1 VAQQGGY
8 PGADRLTENR
18 SFDGWSISA
27 GRASMVSRSPRCCS
41 ATIRRCGG
49 APPGLSAPMYALR
62 CRSVPFSPGSA
73 KARSPIKYLKY
84 LIILVGAPGFE
95 PGTPSPPDWCA
106 NRAALRSAAIPTNV
120 YADESG
126 RARPASC
133 DGGRVDLGLRLAWL
147 GDRAEF
153 LLVACFLHAQIR
165 SRRLEAAEWVAG
177 IACTF
182 AERPSS
188 PRSPTAGA

>member
-1 VAQQGGY
+1 LILWSERRDLNSGPPVPQTGALTGLRYAPPPYQRTSTLMS
-8 PGADRLTENR
+8 PGAQ
-18 SFDGWSISA
+18 G
-27 GRASMVSRSPRCCS
+27 
-41 ATIRRCGG
+41 
-49 APPGLSAPMYALR
+49 
-62 CRSVPFSPGSA
+62 
-73 KARSPIKYLKY
+73 
-84 LIILVGAPGFE
+84 
-95 PGTPSPPDWCA
+95 
-106 NRAALRSAAIPTNV
+106 
-120 YADESG
+120 
-126 RARPASC
+126 PASC

-153 LLVACFLHAQIR
+153 LLVACLLHAQIR